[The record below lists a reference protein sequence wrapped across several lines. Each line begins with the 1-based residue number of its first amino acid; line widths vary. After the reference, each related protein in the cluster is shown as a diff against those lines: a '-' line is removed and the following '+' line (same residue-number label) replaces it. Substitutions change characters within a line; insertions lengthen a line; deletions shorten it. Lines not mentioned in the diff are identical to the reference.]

1 MTEQT
6 NSDRIRA
13 HIKAHGPIAPREL
26 AAKLGLRYAIVWGLC
41 RPMVRRGI
49 LLADEQGRYSHGR
62 DANPRTA
69 KRADPAQRA
78 AAERERL
85 RNRDQKA
92 ERARRAGVQ
101 RTRDFDQRRSEI
113 AALAR
118 HAQTKQMGF
127 RDAPKVERLMTSDE
141 WAANGGVIERLGNGV
156 VSQASAFQRL
166 QVAA

>member
-13 HIKAHGPIAPREL
+13 HIKAHGPIGPREL
-26 AAKLGLRYAIVWGLC
+26 AATLGLRYAIVWGLA
-41 RPMVRRGI
+41 RPMVKRGI
-49 LLADEQGRYSHGR
+49 LLADEQGRYTHGR

-92 ERARRAGVQ
+92 ERARRKGVTLIANKAQ
-101 RTRDFDQRRSEI
+101 RTRDFDQRRAEI
-113 AALAR
+113 ASLAQF
-118 HAQTKQMGF
+118 AQTKQMGF
-127 RDAPKVERLMTSDE
+127 RETTAPVRLMTSDE
-141 WAANGGVIERLGNGV
+141 WAANGGVIERVPAYWEL
-156 VSQASAFQRL
+156 
-166 QVAA
+166 AA